1 MRGYFADID
10 WSRWSETFWTSG
22 LRVLVIVAA
31 IFIAMRIFQRVLEPA
46 IRNAITRQMKDD
58 PESEV
63 EQRIDTLTQVIY
75 RTVSFVAVATGLI
88 TILPEFGIN
97 ASALLAGVG
106 LLGLAVG
113 FGAQSLVKDVISG
126 LFILVENQYGKG
138 DVVSIAGVGGVVEDV
153 NLRRTLLR
161 DLDGTQ
167 HSVPNGEISVASNRT
182 QVWSRTNIV
191 IGVSYGDDL
200 EQVFAVIN
208 RVGEEMA
215 GDPAWSEA
223 IISAPKVLG
232 IDGFGDSSVD
242 IRVLGD
248 TLPGRQWDVTRELRL
263 RLKAAFDAEGIEI
276 PFPHRTIVTAG
287 QKAADG
293 VLIRQA
299 GEG

>member
-1 MRGYFADID
+1 MGDFFADID
-10 WSRWSETFWTSG
+10 WSRWSETLWTSG
-22 LRVLVIVAA
+22 ARVIIIVAA
-31 IFIAMRIFQRVLEPA
+31 IYIAMRIFQRVLEPA

-75 RTVSFVAVATGLI
+75 RTVWFVAVAAGLI

-97 ASALLAGVG
+97 ASALLAGAG

-293 VLIRQA
+293 VLVRQA
-299 GEG
+299 EGN

>member
-1 MRGYFADID
+1 MRDYFADID
-10 WSRWSETFWTSG
+10 WSRWSETLWTSG
-22 LRVLVIVAA
+22 LRVVIIVAVIV
-31 IFIAMRIFQRVLEPA
+31 IAMRIFQRVLEPA
-46 IRNAITRQMKDD
+46 IRSTVTRQMKND

-75 RTVSFVAVATGLI
+75 RTVWLLAVVAGLI

-138 DVVSIAGVGGVVEDV
+138 DVVSIAGVSGTVEDV
-153 NLRRTLLR
+153 NLRRTLIR

-182 QVWSRTNIV
+182 QIFSRVNDV
-191 IGVSYGDDL
+191 VGVSYGDDL
-200 EQVFAVIN
+200 EQVFAIIN
-208 RVGEEMA
+208 RVGEEIA
-215 GDPAWSEA
+215 SDPEWSDA

-242 IRVLGD
+242 IRILGD
-248 TLPGRQWDVTRELRL
+248 TQPGSQWGVTRELRL

-276 PFPHRTIVTAG
+276 PFPHQTLVTAG

-293 VLIRQA
+293 VLVRQA
-299 GEG
+299 GD

>member
-63 EQRIDTLTQVIY
+63 EQRIGTLTQVIY
-75 RTVSFVAVATGLI
+75 RTVWFVAVVAGLI

-97 ASALLAGVG
+97 ASALLAGAG

-138 DVVSIAGVGGVVEDV
+138 DVVSIAGVSGVVEDV

-191 IGVSYGDDL
+191 VGVSYGDDL

-215 GDPAWSEA
+215 GDPAWSKA

-263 RLKAAFDAEGIEI
+263 RLKTAFDAEGIEI
-276 PFPHRTIVTAG
+276 PFPHRTIVSAG

-293 VLIRQA
+293 VLVRQA
-299 GEG
+299 EG

>member
-1 MRGYFADID
+1 MRDFFADID
-10 WSRWSETFWTSG
+10 WSRWSETLWTSG
-22 LRVLVIVAA
+22 ARVLIIVAA
-31 IFIAMRIFQRVLEPA
+31 IYIAMRIFQRVLEPA
-46 IRNAITRQMKDD
+46 IRSTITRQMRDD

-75 RTVSFVAVATGLI
+75 RTVWFVAVVAGLI

-97 ASALLAGVG
+97 ASALLAGAG
-106 LLGLAVG
+106 LIGLAVG

-215 GDPAWSEA
+215 SDPEWSEA
-223 IISAPKVLG
+223 IKSPPKVLG

-242 IRVLGD
+242 IRILGD
-248 TLPGRQWDVTRELRL
+248 TLPGSQWGVTRELRL
-263 RLKAAFDAEGIEI
+263 RLKTAFDAEGIEI

-293 VLIRQA
+293 LLVRQA
-299 GEG
+299 EG